1 MASAGRH
8 GSAGGGGNESASC
21 ARATQPALTTPKTRV
36 VHKSCADLRLKSAA
50 PGGPQRSS

>member
-21 ARATQPALTTPKTRV
+21 ARANQPALTTPKTRV
-36 VHKSCADLRLKSAA
+36 AHKSCAVLRQKSAD
-50 PGGPQRSS
+50 PGGPQRRS